1 MSQLMWWTQAGSR
14 RLWEEERLDKFI
26 KALVRRA
33 MWRPDNKATRIA
45 ERLGLG
51 LQFDAALLDE
61 YRRHK

>member
-1 MSQLMWWTQAGSR
+1 MFWTQVGSR

-45 ERLGLG
+45 EKLGLG
-51 LQFDAALLDE
+51 SQFDAALIEE
-61 YRRHK
+61 YRRLK